1 MGQADEAAAER
12 DRALAS
18 AQEFAARFPNS
29 PTGNVA
35 LAVAYA
41 ARRNGASRRA
51 YEAALECDRSWS
63 SPSPASWRSG
73 ETRPGTGILPRAPI
87 CYNGRQSLY
96 SARRKRRY
104 AKFTLRGNP
113 LCVLKCLGCE
123 SAGPPTL
130 HLGGAVAAHRR
141 RRLFKLGL
149 HNRPNDLRDRLQER
163 IDATPADEYDAIVL
177 GYGICGKAT
186 VGLVSQ
192 SLPMIIP
199 RAHDCITLYLGD
211 RMRYKDQFEQQPG
224 TYWYTVD
231 YLERHKA
238 GEALG
243 ATAASTDL
251 AEEYEKFVEKF
262 GKDNADYLM
271 EVMGAWQAH
280 YEARRL
286 HRHGRG
292 RQRRR
297 HRPRAGRWPNA
308 ATGASSAHR
317 RPGPHP
323 QAHPGR
329 MGREFLADRTRPI
342 DRHELRRHRRMRAAA
357 RPLPV

>member
-1 MGQADEAAAER
+1 MR
-12 DRALAS
+12 
-18 AQEFAARFPNS
+18 
-29 PTGNVA
+29 
-35 LAVAYA
+35 
-41 ARRNGASRRA
+41 
-51 YEAALECDRSWS
+51 
-63 SPSPASWRSG
+63 
-73 ETRPGTGILPRAPI
+73 
-87 CYNGRQSLY
+87 
-96 SARRKRRY
+96 
-104 AKFTLRGNP
+104 
-113 LCVLKCLGCE
+113 LKCLGCE
-123 SAGPPTL
+123 ALARLLYTSAAQSP
-130 HLGGAVAAHRR
+130 HIVDVE
-141 RRLFKLGL
+141 LFKLGL

-280 YEARRL
+280 YERAAYIDMGVGDNDAAIARAQEMA
-286 HRHGRG
+286 
-292 RQRRR
+292 QRRNWR
-297 HRPRAGRWPNA
+297 FERL
-308 ATGASSAHR
+308 TGDLVLIR
-317 RPGPHP
+317 KLILGEWDENFLQVEPGHSIGMSFDDSIVECVL
-323 QAHPGR
+323 HGS
-329 MGREFLADRTRPI
+329 LYS
-342 DRHELRRHRRMRAAA
+342 
-357 RPLPV
+357 